1 MLSLWGQVNN
11 QNLYGYQ
18 SLRNNLNSACGGIS
32 SSHPLSVNERI
43 EIQRGVGVDI
53 NYQGGSERL
62 SSHPKSIQ
70 CAPRPRAESQPNVSG
85 LGFITEYDRFLQVS
99 KINLE
104 SGAAGVLERFE
115 GMKMENNEFKNSAE
129 SQLISL
135 DVINDKAYIIT
146 K

>member
-53 NYQGGSERL
+53 NYQGGSGGF
-62 SSHPKSIQ
+62 SYHPKTIQ
-70 CAPRPRAESQPNVSG
+70 YAPRPRSESNSIDFSQSLTQIRASLWNNLNANPNK
-85 LGFITEYDRFLQVS
+85 GF
-99 KINLE
+99 
-104 SGAAGVLERFE
+104 
-115 GMKMENNEFKNSAE
+115 
-129 SQLISL
+129 
-135 DVINDKAYIIT
+135 DVISACTDT
-146 K
+146 W